1 MSILIIDGQGGGV
14 GRGLVEA
21 FAKRDRLD
29 EVIVLGA
36 NSAATSNMIRG
47 FNVRGA
53 TGENAV
59 VFNCQKAEVILGPIG
74 IIMANAMLGEIT
86 PRMAEAVSSS
96 GPGGIVLPALTLA
109 IAMSAKYMRQVR
121 NAVLDEMHKDY
132 VLAARAR
139 GERERVIFYKSVLK
153 VALLNIVTLMALS
166 LGSLLGGTA
175 IVETI
180 FMWDGVGQLAIRAI
194 TMRDYPMIQAY
205 VVWMAIIYV
214 CMNMAADILYKAVD
228 PRIKEVQ

>member
-1 MSILIIDGQGGGV
+1 MKGEKFVEVFNYHCSLDMKILIYVIITKLNIYNSSTSFTYSVGGSIYYLNSRSCEAGEFVMSILIIDGQGGGV

-96 GPGGIVLPALTLA
+96 GARIILVPMTKCHALVVGVVE
-109 IAMSAKYMRQVR
+109 KKRQEYIDE
-121 NAVLDEMHKDY
+121 AVE
-132 VLAARAR
+132 AA
-139 GERERVIFYKSVLK
+139 LK
-153 VALLNIVTLMALS
+153 
-166 LGSLLGGTA
+166 
-175 IVETI
+175 
-180 FMWDGVGQLAIRAI
+180 
-194 TMRDYPMIQAY
+194 
-205 VVWMAIIYV
+205 
-214 CMNMAADILYKAVD
+214 
-228 PRIKEVQ
+228 